1 MFDRMTS
8 KHGTRH
14 FYTITSQFSSVY
26 QKFKMSSLSL
36 VLIVTLFMCCSAQ
49 DCGQFT
55 TSDQEGPFFVPGVPN
70 NYRQTCKRCFKMF
83 GMESTTLASS
93 AF

>member
-1 MFDRMTS
+1 MFDR
-8 KHGTRH
+8 
-14 FYTITSQFSSVY
+14 ITSDHGADISNFSHQSITSVSLA
-26 QKFKMSSLSL
+26 KMSLSL
-36 VLIVTLFMCCSAQ
+36 VLTIALFMCCSAQ

-70 NYRQTCKRCFKMF
+70 NYRQTCKRCLKMF

-93 AF
+93 AI

>member
-1 MFDRMTS
+1 MFDR
-8 KHGTRH
+8 
-14 FYTITSQFSSVY
+14 ITSDHGADISNFSHQSITSVSNA
-26 QKFKMSSLSL
+26 KMSLSL

-70 NYRQTCKRCFKMF
+70 NYRQTCKRCFKML